1 MILLYRTSLEVKKK
15 QKKNCT
21 TLATIHFGYAFYDS
35 ITRDLHTVLVPTWH
49 VTRIVEKHYS
59 QPNSAHIV
67 YLVSVIIQQVSMKVN
82 RDNFFFTC
90 RNSIS
95 FARTFM
101 LEVIL
106 PSYLTASVCNSEL
119 HTTAARNVLR
129 NMADMISKWLR
140 NFHIKN
146 PTP

>member
-1 MILLYRTSLEVKKK
+1 MVLLYRAR
-15 QKKNCT
+15 KKNCT
-21 TLATIHFGYAFYDS
+21 VLTTIDFGYAFYDS
-35 ITRDLHTVLVPTWH
+35 ITRDLHTVLPTLY

-59 QPNSAHIV
+59 EPNCAHIV

-82 RDNFFFTC
+82 RDIFFAS

-106 PSYLTASVCNSEL
+106 PSYHTAVCNIEMY
-119 HTTAARNVLR
+119 TTSARNVLR
-129 NMADMISKWLR
+129 NMAGIISKWLR
-140 NFHIKN
+140 SFHIKN